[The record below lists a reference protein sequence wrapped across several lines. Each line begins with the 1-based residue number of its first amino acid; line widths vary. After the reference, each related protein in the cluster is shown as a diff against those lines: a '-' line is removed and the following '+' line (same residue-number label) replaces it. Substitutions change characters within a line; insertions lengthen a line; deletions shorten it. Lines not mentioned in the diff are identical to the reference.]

1 MDPQISQIAQMNHEE
16 EEEGDNE
23 GTEERGRKKEGG
35 VTHSHQ

>member
-1 MDPQISQIAQMNHEE
+1 MKMKR
-16 EEEGDNE
+16 EEGDNE